1 MSHNIDNVSTISS
14 TIPTEVVDDYLLVPQ
29 NDPDRPAVY
38 ASGDLYTFL
47 ATTRET
53 DFDFNIFDFFVP
65 VSGGPPAH
73 VHTFEHEVWFVEE
86 GKFQFNL
93 GNQGADSII
102 LPENSLVFGPRDR
115 THSSRNLDSTASVA
129 GVTSGAR
136 TFVMTTPGA
145 LDLFFETVSTQ
156 VVDRNAPI
164 PSFADSTDEGFISL
178 LEQAKFAAR
187 TDTRVL
193 FVELGLPPNYEP
205 PEEVLDY
212 VVVLPEGA
220 EEAEVKE
227 ALALSELDGFSI
239 WTTDDQIELPQR
251 PVFTGS
257 SGIEYTSLLTLEET
271 GNEFSYNQFFLEP
284 EASETNADIFPDS
297 IISENHELFYVNQG
311 ELSLKIEDEV
321 KIAEENTFVYIPPG
335 NEYSIANFG
344 DETVDSLSVSVVDLA
359 SPWPTADELFPS
371 PLNPQENLS
380 VNDNDIP
387 NFTRNTVDVNGTRLN
402 YVIGGEGPP
411 VVLLH
416 GWPQTWFE
424 WKDIMPKLAEQY
436 TVIAPD
442 LPGLGDSST
451 TPDSEYD
458 KLSLAEDIY
467 QLVDYLDYE
476 EVALIGHDLGGWIAY
491 AYANEYPEN
500 VSHLGILE
508 APIPGLAGWDEL
520 LENPALWHFDFYS
533 TPEVPETLISGNEQF
548 YLSYFFENFSTSPK
562 AFSEDEI
569 DEYVDAY
576 SNPDSLHAAF
586 EYYRALP
593 EDVRQNQEYAKTELQ
608 MPVLAL
614 GGSDSLG
621 DFPLQQL
628 QEVAS
633 NVSGGTI
640 ENCGHYLPDEC
651 PEILS
656 EELLNF
662 LGDTD
667 DILFLSDEADFFDS
681 TDSDNSRRIYGGE
694 GNDEFL
700 VNTESRV
707 FGEDG
712 EDILDATL
720 GSGRN
725 LLDGGNNNDILL
737 AGSSDQLVGGEGDD
751 LLYIN
756 QGSNNLLYGGSG
768 NDQFKIVNSKLPN
781 TIEVQYPE
789 DISSLLPENLSL
801 PDLVDTKNTIMDFEL
816 GIDQIHI
823 TGIEGVSSFD
833 DLQLL
838 PAFGDLG
845 STSIV
850 ASFTEDGV
858 EKEISLANVAGVIFN
873 ELSANDFVFA

>member
-65 VSGGPPAH
+65 VTGGPPAH

-193 FVELGLPPNYEP
+193 FVELGLPPDYEP

-257 SGIEYTSLLTLEET
+257 FGIEYTSLLTLEET

-297 IISENHELFYVNQG
+297 IISEDHELFYVNQG

-371 PLNPQENLS
+371 PLNSQ
-380 VNDNDIP
+380 
-387 NFTRNTVDVNGTRLN
+387 
-402 YVIGGEGPP
+402 
-411 VVLLH
+411 
-416 GWPQTWFE
+416 
-424 WKDIMPKLAEQY
+424 
-436 TVIAPD
+436 
-442 LPGLGDSST
+442 
-451 TPDSEYD
+451 D
-458 KLSLAEDIY
+458 KLS
-467 QLVDYLDYE
+467 V
-476 EVALIGHDLGGWIAY
+476 
-491 AYANEYPEN
+491 
-500 VSHLGILE
+500 
-508 APIPGLAGWDEL
+508 
-520 LENPALWHFDFYS
+520 
-533 TPEVPETLISGNEQF
+533 
-548 YLSYFFENFSTSPK
+548 
-562 AFSEDEI
+562 
-569 DEYVDAY
+569 
-576 SNPDSLHAAF
+576 
-586 EYYRALP
+586 
-593 EDVRQNQEYAKTELQ
+593 
-608 MPVLAL
+608 
-614 GGSDSLG
+614 
-621 DFPLQQL
+621 
-628 QEVAS
+628 
-633 NVSGGTI
+633 
-640 ENCGHYLPDEC
+640 
-651 PEILS
+651 
-656 EELLNF
+656 
-662 LGDTD
+662 D

-681 TDSDNSRRIYGGE
+681 TDSDNGRRIYGGE

-707 FGEDG
+707 FGEEG

-725 LLDGGNNNDILL
+725 LLNGGNNNDILL

-751 LLYIN
+751 ILYIN

-823 TGIEGVSSFD
+823 TGIEDVSSFD

-858 EKEISLANVAGVIFN
+858 EKEISLANVTGVIFN